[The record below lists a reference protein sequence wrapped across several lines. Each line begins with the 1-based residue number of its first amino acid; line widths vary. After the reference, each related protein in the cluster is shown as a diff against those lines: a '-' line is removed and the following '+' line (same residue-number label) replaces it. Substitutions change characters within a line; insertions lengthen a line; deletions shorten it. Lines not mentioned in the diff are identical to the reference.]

1 MENITI
7 ERLEQ
12 IERERLETMA
22 NKKFQ
27 QWMKKLNISQS
38 YSEPTGRLNARDMNN
53 QYDYKNF
60 NMLVR

>member
-1 MENITI
+1 MENISI

-27 QWMKKLNISQS
+27 QWMKQLNVSQS
-38 YSEPTGRLNARDMNN
+38 YSEPTGKLNAREMNE
-53 QYDYKNF
+53 QYDFKNYKF
-60 NMLVR
+60 IF

>member
-12 IERERLETMA
+12 IEKERLETMA

-27 QWMKKLNISQS
+27 QWMKQLNVSQS
-38 YSEPTGRLNARDMNN
+38 YSEPTGKLNARDMM
-53 QYDYKNF
+53 QSYDYKNYKLSF
-60 NMLVR
+60 

>member
-12 IERERLETMA
+12 IEKERLETMA

-27 QWMKKLNISQS
+27 QWMKQLNVSQS
-38 YSEPTGRLNARDMNN
+38 YSEPTSKLNAREMNQ
-53 QYDYKNF
+53 QYDYKNYKF
-60 NMLVR
+60 AF